1 MIEDRSY
8 TFKEFTEQAGT
19 IRTRPGH
26 VSADNVW
33 ETVTMLQ
40 SKIEQGMDKDRAIR
54 RLQTT
59 IKLYCLGVT
68 AKDVV
73 GLETQDE

>member
-1 MIEDRSY
+1 MIKQ
-8 TFKEFTEQAGT
+8 TGV
-19 IRTRPGH
+19 IRTSPSS

-33 ETVTMLQ
+33 ETVQLLN
-40 SKIEQGMDKDRAIR
+40 SKVEQGMDKDRAIR
-54 RLQTT
+54 RLQAT

-73 GLETQDE
+73 GLETYDE